1 MTKIDL
7 HQVDAFTTTLF
18 GGNPAGVVTNAD
30 ALSETDM
37 QNIAREMNL
46 SETAFVCLA
55 SDNNATLKLRFFT
68 RSGDEVPFCG
78 HATVGALAQL
88 AELNLFEL
96 GQPGIRA
103 VRVETGIGILEMKVA
118 DDDTTKIIFTAPAVT
133 LEQYSLQGKEF
144 ADKLGV
150 PVELIHPKAVISRD
164 TTLNYLYIPV
174 ASLKTLGEQ
183 AFDSNRIREK
193 FGQEN
198 IVVFCLYTPE
208 TFSETASLHARSLAP
223 NIGIDEDP
231 FTGSMQAG
239 LVQAAKENNLIDPT
253 LTTITTEQGHFVE
266 RPGLA
271 TVHQTIDNRITVAA
285 SAVPVFS
292 TTMEI

>member
-7 HQVDAFTTTLF
+7 HQVDAFTTQLF

-30 ALSETDM
+30 SLDKQDM

-46 SETAFVCLA
+46 SETAFVLSP
-55 SDNNATLKLRFFT
+55 SDQEATLRLRFFT
-68 RSGDEVPFCG
+68 RSGEEVPFCG

-88 AELNLFEL
+88 AKLNLFGL
-96 GQPGIRA
+96 GQQSTQA
-103 VRVETGIGILEMKVA
+103 VRVETGIGVLDMKVVNS
-118 DDDTTKIIFTAPAVT
+118 DTTQIIFTAPPVT
-133 LEQYSLQGKEF
+133 LEPYNLQGEEF
-144 ADKLGV
+144 ARKLGV
-150 PVELIHPKAVISRD
+150 PATLLHSNKTILRD

-183 AFDSNRIREK
+183 TFDSNHIREQ
-193 FGQEN
+193 FGAEN
-198 IVVFCLYTPE
+198 TIVFCLYTPE
-208 TFSETASLHARSLAP
+208 TFSKTADLHARSLAP

-239 LVQAAKENNLIDPT
+239 LVQAAKENMLIDPAQ
-253 LTTITTEQGHFVE
+253 TTVHTEQGHFVN
-266 RPGLA
+266 RPGSA
-271 TVHQTIDNRITVAA
+271 IVQRAGSQITVAA

-292 TTMEI
+292 TVVEL